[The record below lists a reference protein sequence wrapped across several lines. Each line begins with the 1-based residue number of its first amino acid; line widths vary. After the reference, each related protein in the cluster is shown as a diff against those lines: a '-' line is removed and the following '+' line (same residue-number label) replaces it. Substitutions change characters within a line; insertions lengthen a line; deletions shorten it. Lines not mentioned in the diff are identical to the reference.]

1 MKELYEIA
9 GLSKQALWKY
19 RRRQQQKC
27 EVTEQVIQQINK
39 VRKHH
44 KAMGCRSIY
53 YTLTS
58 PLPVGR
64 DIFEQ
69 IGFAN
74 GFKLKRKRSMTR
86 TTWSQRVEVY
96 PNLIEG
102 KVLDNI
108 NQVWQSDIFYLPI
121 DQQHYYGVTIED
133 VYSRE
138 LLSLHLS
145 NRLTAEQVTIC
156 FKKALRARQDTNIK
170 GCIFHSD
177 RGSQYIS
184 TAHKNLLKT
193 TGMKISMGKLPQE
206 NAYVERLQGTLKRQY
221 FSELGVTPINLQS
234 MTRKIISYYN
244 SEKPHRNLKMMTPST
259 FAAHIQQLSKH
270 KRPKEKIFEGF
281 ASPHKRNE
289 EKKLINDDVEK

>member
-19 RRRQQQKC
+19 RKSQQQKS
-27 EVTEQVIQQINK
+27 VVIKQVIKQITQ

-53 YTLTS
+53 YAVPTR
-58 PLPVGR
+58 LPVGR
-64 DIFEQ
+64 DRFEQ

-74 GFKLKRKRSMTR
+74 GFKLKRKRIVTR
-86 TTWSQRVEVY
+86 TTWGQGVEVY

-108 NQVWQSDIFYLPI
+108 NQVWQSDMFYLPI
-121 DQQHYYGVTIED
+121 DQQHFYGVTIED

-145 NRLTAEQVTIC
+145 CRLTAEQLTIS
-156 FKKALRARQDTNIK
+156 FKKALRARRGTCIK

-177 RGSQYIS
+177 RASQYIS
-184 TAHKNLLKT
+184 TIHKELLKAN
-193 TGMKISMGKLPQE
+193 GMKISMGKLPQE
-206 NAYVERLQGTLKRQY
+206 NAYVERVQGTLKHQY
-221 FSELGVTPINLQS
+221 FSELNVTAGNLQS
-234 MTRKIISYYN
+234 ITRKIMGYYN
-244 SEKPHRNLKMMTPST
+244 KERPHRNLKMMSPSAFKIST
-259 FAAHIQQLSKH
+259 QQQPKC

-281 ASPHKRNE
+281 AYPNNRNE
-289 EKKLINDDVEK
+289 AKKN